1 MKKSAAFARSRS
13 SRATATPRRS
23 GADQPVRGGG
33 GAPHCR
39 ELLER
44 LSLYIDGELKGP
56 QRRTLIAH
64 LRRCPCCGELAESLK
79 RTVQLC
85 HEAGKT
91 RLPPGVR
98 ARARARI
105 ADLLAEER

>member
-1 MKKSAAFARSRS
+1 
-13 SRATATPRRS
+13 
-23 GADQPVRGGG
+23 VRGGS

-39 ELLER
+39 DLLER
-44 LSLYIDGELKGP
+44 LSLHIDGERKGP
-56 QRRTLIAH
+56 QRRSLLAH

-85 HEAGKT
+85 QEAGRT
-91 RLPPGVR
+91 QLPARVR

-105 ADLLAEER
+105 AELLAEER